1 MNLIYQEIVAAKS
14 NNQRLL
20 AILLDPEKLKVG
32 QIKKLSEKI
41 MQSPATHIFIGG
53 STFNG
58 NHLDALILEL
68 KKFLRLPI
76 LLFPG
81 SHSQLSAFA
90 DGLLFLSL
98 FSGRNAEYL
107 IGQQVKAVPFLE
119 KMDIEVIPTAY
130 LLIDG
135 GKQTAVE
142 LVSDTK
148 PLQLEAI
155 DDIWQTAKAATYI
168 GSKLIY
174 LEAGSGAS
182 MPVSAKII
190 EKVSEKVSIPVI
202 VGGGIRNKK
211 QMESAFQ
218 AGATLVVIGTAF
230 ENDSN
235 FFKS

>member
-1 MNLIYQEIVAAKS
+1 MNSIYQEILDAKS
-14 NNQRLL
+14 KNQRLL
-20 AILLDPEKLKVG
+20 AILLDPEKLVVG

-41 MQSPATHIFIGG
+41 MHSPATHIFIGG

-58 NHLDALILEL
+58 NHLDDLVLEL
-68 KKFLRLPI
+68 KKFLSLPI

-107 IGQQVKAVPFLE
+107 IGHQVKAVPVLE
-119 KMDIEVIPTAY
+119 KMKIEVIPTAY

-142 LVSDTK
+142 RVSETK
-148 PLQLEAI
+148 PLQLDAI
-155 DDIWQTAKAATYI
+155 DEIWQTAKAAAYL

-174 LEAGSGAS
+174 LEAGSGALI
-182 MPVSAKII
+182 PVSEEVIAKVV
-190 EKVSEKVSIPVI
+190 EKTALPLI
-202 VGGGIRNKK
+202 VGGGIRNKT
-211 QMESAFQ
+211 QMENAYQ

-230 ENDSN
+230 ENDN
-235 FFKS
+235 TFFEL